1 MLQATLPRQFITNTQ
16 DQAIAVILP
25 MKEYEQIKD
34 ILDEKAQEEERML
47 KEMETAVNDPLFMA
61 DLVETMESFEA
72 IDSEWWEINIF
83 SKN

>member
-16 DQAIAVILP
+16 GQAIAVILP

-34 ILDEKAQEEERML
+34 ILDQKAQEEERML

-61 DLVETMESFEA
+61 DLVETMESFER
-72 IDSEWWEINIF
+72 IDNEWWEIT
-83 SKN
+83 